1 MAMKREKQRI
11 FGLLVILVIAS
22 TLTGTIA
29 SLIFYSTALKQKSDF
44 LQTEVL
50 NLSRLIEAVARF
62 DRNTFKEVSKST
74 AATLSQVEAAFRDQ
88 KGVGESGEIMLGRMV
103 NKKIQIFLRFRD
115 DQINQNLL
123 LPSGTDR
130 SEAMAL
136 ALSGKTGVGQ
146 FVDLRGERVLAA
158 YTYVSYLGIGLEI
171 KVTMSEIIRPY
182 LYSGV
187 IIAAASAVVILV
199 CAFFFIRI
207 TRPVLQEIRRLTHR
221 MIEIK
226 DEEQDNISKEL
237 HDTLGTSLV
246 WLKFQMQHLARD
258 LPGSKEQVESLLKH
272 FDDTIEMT
280 RNLSY
285 SLSPVA
291 IEKLSLG
298 VMLERLVERARY
310 FSSAKIDLVH
320 KNLDIDLPVGKRFHM
335 FRIVQEA
342 LNNALKHSGAARVSI
357 ECSCDAGH
365 VHVKITD
372 DGVGIRTNVGSRG
385 LGLSLMKERAKLLSG
400 ELSIVT
406 RKNRGTEVMLDFPVG

>member
-1 MAMKREKQRI
+1 MKREKQRI
-11 FGLLVILVIAS
+11 FWLVFILVIAS

-29 SLIFYSTALKQKSDF
+29 SLVFYSTALRQKSDF
-44 LQTEVL
+44 LLTEVL

-62 DRNTFKEVSKST
+62 DRNTFKEVGKST
-74 AATLSQVEAAFRDQ
+74 EATLSQVEAAFREQ
-88 KGVGESGEIMLGRMV
+88 RGVGESGEIMLGRMV
-103 NKKIQIFLRFRD
+103 NKRIQIFLRFRD
-115 DQINQNLL
+115 NQMNQNLI
-123 LPSGTDR
+123 LPRDEKR

-136 ALSGKTGVGQ
+136 ALKGETGVGR
-146 FVDLRGERVLAA
+146 FLDLRGEQVLAA
-158 YTYVSYLGIGLEI
+158 YTFVKYLGIGLEI
-171 KVTMSEIIRPY
+171 KIAMSEIIRPY
-182 LYSGV
+182 LYSGI
-187 IIAAASAVVILV
+187 IIALASAGVILI

-226 DEEQDNISKEL
+226 DEEQDKISREL
-237 HDTLGTSLV
+237 HDTLGTNLV
-246 WLKFQMQHLARD
+246 WLKFQMQHLTRN
-258 LPGSKEQVESLLKH
+258 LPDRKEEAESLLKN

-298 VMLERLVERARY
+298 TMLERLVERARF
-310 FSSAKIDLVH
+310 FSSAKIELTH

-342 LNNALKHSGAARVSI
+342 LNNALKHSGAAMVTI
-357 ECSCDAGH
+357 DCSCTAGQ

-372 DGVGIRTNVGSRG
+372 DGVGIKPHTGSLG
-385 LGLSLMKERAKLLSG
+385 LGLALMNERAKLLMG
-400 ELSIVT
+400 ELNIIT
-406 RKNRGTEVMLDFPVG
+406 RKNLGTEVTLDFPVA